1 MNNETATAFFYT
13 AEDAATAVERAPPPL
28 LVPLTRRHRP
38 DRVWAALCSSC
49 AARMRST
56 AAATDAV
63 KSSSCR
69 MAPGGLR
76 ATLPSEL
83 LWKGA

>member
-1 MNNETATAFFYT
+1 
-13 AEDAATAVERAPPPL
+13 
-28 LVPLTRRHRP
+28 
-38 DRVWAALCSSC
+38 
-49 AARMRST
+49 MRST